1 MFMNKNEL
9 KNKII
14 NDEHDL
20 DDIKSNFKNRDDSI
34 KCNSIK
40 IKLKMFEELVDKI
53 DEKYY
58 DKLYNE
64 LCDIEETILKLQ
76 TAEQDKI

>member
-1 MFMNKNEL
+1 MNKNEL

-40 IKLKMFEELVDKI
+40 IKLKMFEELIDKI